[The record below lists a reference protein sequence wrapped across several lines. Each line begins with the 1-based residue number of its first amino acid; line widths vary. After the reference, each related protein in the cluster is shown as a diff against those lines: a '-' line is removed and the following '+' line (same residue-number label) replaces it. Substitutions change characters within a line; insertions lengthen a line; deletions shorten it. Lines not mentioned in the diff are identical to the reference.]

1 MQPISRKHSTPT
13 VASQVLMALEVGRI
27 TRKARAKM
35 RRMYGAGGRRIER
48 IVVERGGM
56 RW

>member
-13 VASQVLMALEVGRI
+13 LASQVLMALEVGKI

-35 RRMYGAGGRRIER
+35 RRMHGAGGRRIER
-48 IVVERGGM
+48 IVVEREVA
-56 RW
+56 